1 MDVKRTTKLNRIV
14 AVQRQMRQLAEW
26 QLMELQREED
36 DLQKR
41 HEELIQQ
48 LNGSEPLYC
57 LFVEAMARRVT
68 AITKEAAVVRKAK
81 ERQADYLQSET
92 RRLKQAERM
101 SEIAMVEE
109 RRQEEARL
117 FDQLMS
123 DLGSVLTSGAKRRPH
138 DS

>member
-1 MDVKRTTKLNRIV
+1 MQIKRAAKLNRIV

-26 QLMELQREED
+26 QLTELQREED
-36 DLQKR
+36 DLQRK
-41 HEELIQQ
+41 HEELVQQ

-57 LFVEAMARRVT
+57 LFVEAMSRRMT
-68 AITKEAAVVRKAK
+68 ALNKEAAVVRKAK

-101 SEIAMVEE
+101 SEIAMAEE
-109 RRQEEARL
+109 RRLEEARL
-117 FDQLMS
+117 FDELMS
-123 DLGSVLTSGAKRRPH
+123 DLGSVLTTGAKRNFH